1 MLHCIFVSA
10 NACEC
15 LWSLLAKLPSQA
27 PCACLQKFI
36 NTPNYA
42 ALGAEDK
49 AARLEQGICPSF
61 GLSGC
66 DELLFMNFAAD
77 WDLLKPALEAA
88 FTYDSPEHQA
98 GGFKTILN

>member
-1 MLHCIFVSA
+1 MKATSAHEVHITNGTHIVCINSGY
-10 NACEC
+10 
-15 LWSLLAKLPSQA
+15 
-27 PCACLQKFI
+27 ACLQKFI
-36 NTPNYA
+36 HTPNYA

-49 AARLEQGICPSF
+49 AALLEKGICPSF

-77 WDLLKPALEAA
+77 WNMLRPALEAA
-88 FTYDSPEHQA
+88 FTYTSPEHQA